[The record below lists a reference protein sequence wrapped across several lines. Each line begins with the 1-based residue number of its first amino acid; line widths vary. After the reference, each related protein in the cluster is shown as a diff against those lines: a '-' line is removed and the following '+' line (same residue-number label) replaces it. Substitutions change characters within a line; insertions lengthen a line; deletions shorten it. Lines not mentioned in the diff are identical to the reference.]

1 MDLGTIGRKFRKI
14 GRDTVT
20 EVQKMNDIRQI
31 NSKINEQKKQI
42 STIYSQIGQ
51 KLYKLYKE
59 APLEGFDTE
68 FQKIDERFATIEVY
82 NDQIREIKGVRMCP
96 NCHTEVSIHERY
108 CSACGQKLPEIIH
121 IQTDENGNTVIEG
134 PNAEVIDLPEQEN
147 PKMEAAKAVKAEEPE
162 IVKEEPEPE
171 ETAPE
176 EPEEPEVV
184 EGVPESGETA
194 PEEPEEPE
202 IVEEG
207 PEPGEPAPEEPEE
220 PEIVEEGP
228 ESEEPAPEELEEPE
242 IVEEEPEPEEADTEE
257 PEEAAAAESETAEDA
272 KQP

>member
-42 STIYSQIGQ
+42 SVIYSQIGQ

-59 APLEGFDTE
+59 APLEGFDME

-96 NCHTEVSIHERY
+96 NCHTEVSMHERY
-108 CSACGQKLPEIIH
+108 CSACGQKLPEILH

-134 PNAEVIDLPEQEN
+134 MDAEVIDLPEHEN
-147 PKMEAAKAVKAEEPE
+147 LKKEAFKTGELEAEEPE
-162 IVKEEPEPE
+162 AEETEENSEEVEAPEAEEPAEGPEEVEGPGAEETKESSEEAEDPRAEEPEAE
-171 ETAPE
+171 ETPE
-176 EPEEPEVV
+176 D
-184 EGVPESGETA
+184 SGEA
-194 PEEPEEPE
+194 EDP
-202 IVEEG
+202 
-207 PEPGEPAPEEPEE
+207 
-220 PEIVEEGP
+220 
-228 ESEEPAPEELEEPE
+228 
-242 IVEEEPEPEEADTEE
+242 EAD
-257 PEEAAAAESETAEDA
+257 
-272 KQP
+272 K

>member
-42 STIYSQIGQ
+42 SSIYSQIGQ

-59 APLEGFDTE
+59 APLEGFDME

-96 NCHTEVSIHERY
+96 NCHTEVSLHERY

-121 IQTDENGNTVIEG
+121 VQTDEHGNTVIEG
-134 PNAEVIDLPEQEN
+134 TNAEVIDLPEQETVKTV
-147 PKMEAAKAVKAEEPE
+147 KMKIAEEPE
-162 IVKEEPEPE
+162 EILKEEPGEEKAAEAEESEPE
-171 ETAPE
+171 E
-176 EPEEPEVV
+176 
-184 EGVPESGETA
+184 
-194 PEEPEEPE
+194 
-202 IVEEG
+202 IQ
-207 PEPGEPAPEEPEE
+207 
-220 PEIVEEGP
+220 
-228 ESEEPAPEELEEPE
+228 
-242 IVEEEPEPEEADTEE
+242 EEEPEKEKTAETEESE
-257 PEEAAAAESETAEDA
+257 PEEILEEEPDIETTGVSE
-272 KQP
+272 